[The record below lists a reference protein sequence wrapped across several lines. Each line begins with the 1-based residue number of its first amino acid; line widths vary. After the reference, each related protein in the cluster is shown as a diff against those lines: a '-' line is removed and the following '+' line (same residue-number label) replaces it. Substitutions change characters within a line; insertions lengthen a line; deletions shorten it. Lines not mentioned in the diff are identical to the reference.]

1 MNDIENGWILR
12 DNDLPDSHWN
22 DDRTD
27 ELVEEY
33 AGDRDIITDAV
44 ASWLDVEG
52 GDPDRLQVVYDHLP
66 ADNKKELLNSYIEM
80 NNRQDD
86 FDMWWEVRF
95 NG

>member
-1 MNDIENGWILR
+1 MNDIENGWILT
-12 DNDLPDSHWN
+12 DNDLPESHWG

-44 ASWLDVEG
+44 AFWLDTDG

-66 ADNKKELLNSYIEM
+66 ADIQKEILRSYIEL
-80 NNRQDD
+80 NNRQND
-86 FDMWWEVRF
+86 FDIWWEVRF

>member
-1 MNDIENGWILR
+1 MNDIENGWILT
-12 DNDLPDSHWN
+12 DNDLPESHWG

-44 ASWLDVEG
+44 AFWLDTDG

-66 ADNKKELLNSYIEM
+66 ADIQKEILQSYIEL
-80 NNRQDD
+80 NNRQND
-86 FDMWWEVRF
+86 FDIWWEVRF